1 MALKA
6 FLVKTTYLIPTHGQR
21 PLHRTSENHAKK
33 ANVRYI
39 GRLKTKLKRP
49 TSVTSDVKKNYIS
62 QLVEMSTDVQL
73 IIWRDSAD
81 LTH

>member
-1 MALKA
+1 MALSL
-6 FLVKTTYLIPTHGQR
+6 FLVRDHVFKPFCGQR

-49 TSVTSDVKKNYIS
+49 TSVTSDVKK
-62 QLVEMSTDVQL
+62 
-73 IIWRDSAD
+73 
-81 LTH
+81 